1 VFPLYPLSH
10 SLYELRPPAGLLD
23 RCFHYLSAYSFSAPC
38 RIFQNLNTLAVETE
52 NPAQV
57 LEALALFD
65 AQFIAMPDVHPIV
78 QVHQIPVCYDPVLGN
93 DLHVLS
99 AQTGLTPE
107 EIIQIH
113 CAAAYKVGMMGFLP
127 GFGYLTGLDP
137 RLRTRRKAQPDARV
151 RAGSVAIAEDM
162 TGIYPFDSPGGWL
175 LLGHTPQRMVDF
187 SNSHKPTLLQ
197 CGDRVTFY
205 PISIEAYG
213 EIAH

>member
-1 VFPLYPLSH
+1 MFPLYPLSH
-10 SLYELRPPAGLLD
+10 CLYELRPPAGLLE
-23 RCFHYLSAYSFSAPC
+23 RCFHYLSAYAFSAPC

-57 LEALALFD
+57 IAALALFD
-65 AQFIAMPDVHPIV
+65 IHNAVAPSPDPVV

-99 AQTGLTPE
+99 DQTSLSAE

-113 CAAAYKVGMMGFLP
+113 CAGHYRVGMMGFLP

-151 RAGSVAIAEDM
+151 CAGSVAIAEDM
-162 TGIYPFDSPGGWL
+162 TGVYPFDSPGGWL
-175 LLGHTPQRMVDF
+175 ILGHTPQRMVDF
-187 SNSHKPTLLQ
+187 SNSHQPTLLQ
-197 CGDRVTFY
+197 CGDKVTFY
-205 PISIEAYG
+205 PISIETYG
-213 EIAH
+213 KIAH